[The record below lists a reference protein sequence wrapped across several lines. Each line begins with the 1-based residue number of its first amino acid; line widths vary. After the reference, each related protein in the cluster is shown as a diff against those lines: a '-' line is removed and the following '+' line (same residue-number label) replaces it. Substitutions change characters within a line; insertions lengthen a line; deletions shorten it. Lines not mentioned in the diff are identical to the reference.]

1 MPSVYQHE
9 SPEPLSKPCHST
21 TATAG
26 EAMEVRVSVAA
37 WKAGRSPLGRAGHEE
52 QGVPAVTGKSR
63 AYVTVTE
70 AAGKKS
76 VSQSEDSAFS
86 GTLLKPAL
94 RA

>member
-1 MPSVYQHE
+1 
-9 SPEPLSKPCHST
+9 
-21 TATAG
+21 
-26 EAMEVRVSVAA
+26 MEVRVSVVQHGKQAEV
-37 WKAGRSPLGRAGHEE
+37 RLGRAGHEE

-70 AAGKKS
+70 AAGKNS